1 MLTFAAAHTHCW
13 DTYARRCTQH
23 THGHTHTYSHTHT
36 YCFAARGIQKCG
48 KRFPSSRAILP
59 RRPTVRF
66 RDEVLT
72 NCPTTVSAEMGELA
86 ALPMLPTA
94 LCCRARCLNLQTLG
108 ERERERGRHS
118 GEHSAERTQVELAR
132 ACAIEPCPMS
142 HYASH
147 RAFLRCARC
156 KHSSIAPYNS
166 RWLTIQQTG

>member
-72 NCPTTVSAEMGELA
+72 NCPTTVLAEMGELA

-108 ERERERGRHS
+108 ERERA
-118 GEHSAERTQVELAR
+118 SAEDNPESTQQSERKSNSRGLAQSS
-132 ACAIEPCPMS
+132 P
-142 HYASH
+142 
-147 RAFLRCARC
+147 ARC
-156 KHSSIAPYNS
+156 LTTLLIVRSFAVPGASIAA
-166 RWLTIQQTG
+166 